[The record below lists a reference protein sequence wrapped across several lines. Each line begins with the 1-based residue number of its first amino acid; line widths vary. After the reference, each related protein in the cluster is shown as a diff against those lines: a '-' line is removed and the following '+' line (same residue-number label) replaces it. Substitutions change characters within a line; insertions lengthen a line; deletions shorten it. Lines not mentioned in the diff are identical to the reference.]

1 MNKFYVRT
9 LVWILALSLII
20 PAGLS
25 AQSKQLYK
33 PEELSQ
39 LVAPIALYPDD
50 LIAQILMASTYP
62 LEVVEAARWV
72 KSNPNLKGS
81 QLTSLLEKQ
90 NWDPSIK
97 SLVNFPSVLNMM
109 NEKLDWT
116 QKLGDAFLSQQ
127 KDVMSSIQGLRAKA
141 EVQGTLKSTSEQKV
155 VVQDQMIVIQP
166 ANPQVIYVPTYNPT
180 VVYGAWP
187 YPSYPPYYYYPPGY
201 TAGVAAFSFAAGV
214 AVGAAWGYA
223 WGGCNWNHGDVN
235 VNVNKNTTINNQ
247 INRSAYASKVTTNV
261 NGTGEW
267 KHDPDHRKGVA
278 YNNQSLA
285 NKYGQAQR
293 QGLDSRKDYRGR
305 TPDSRTPDARG
316 GDRPGKGGSGQQIK
330 PSTTASRPDAANGS
344 KTGNAFEGMDRSGA
358 ETKMASDRGKASGA
372 TTPGMRSG
380 GAERS
385 GTGFSRTG
393 GGGGG
398 RRR

>member
-1 MNKFYVRT
+1 MNMFYARV
-9 LVWILALSLII
+9 LVWILAIALIV

-25 AQSKQLYK
+25 AQSKQYK
-33 PEELSQ
+33 PEEISQ

-62 LEVVEAARWV
+62 LEVVEAARWL
-72 KSNPNLKGS
+72 KANPNLKGS
-81 QLTSLLEKQ
+81 QLTSALEKQ
-90 NWDPSIK
+90 NWDPSVK
-97 SLVNFPSVLNMM
+97 SLMNFPSVLNMM

-116 QKLGDAFLSQQ
+116 QKLGDAFLAQQ
-127 KDVMSSIQGLRAKA
+127 KDVMSGIQTLRAKA
-141 EVQGTLKSTSEQKV
+141 QASGNLKSTSQQKV
-155 VVQDQMIVIQP
+155 IVQEQAIVIQP
-166 ANPQVIYVPTYNPT
+166 ANPQVIYVPTYDPV

-247 INRSAYASKVTTNV
+247 INRSAYV
-261 NGTGEW
+261 NNNGEW
-267 KHDPDHRKGVA
+267 KHDPNHRKGVA
-278 YNNQSLA
+278 YNNQNVA
-285 NKYGQAQR
+285 NKYGQGQR
-293 QGLDSRKDYRGR
+293 GPDARKNYRGY
-305 TPDSRTPDARG
+305 TPDSKGGQART
-316 GDRPGKGGSGQQIK
+316 GDRPGKDGGGQQIK
-330 PSTTASRPDAANGS
+330 PSGTTSRPDATKYDLGS
-344 KTGNAFEGMDRSGA
+344 AGKSQAGNAFEGMDRSGS
-358 ETKMASDRGKASGA
+358 ETRMASDRGKASTASMQGSR
-372 TTPGMRSG
+372 PG

-385 GTGFSRTG
+385 GGLSRG
-393 GGGGG
+393 AGGGGG